1 MKKNLAVLLSIL
13 VLASFTVFAVGSGDD
28 DSASVSQGDGAST
41 PNSENSESKNLTVAV
56 GDVLTTSNLEIT
68 YNESGEYKGY
78 SQFLA
83 PADGKKI
90 IYIDLTAKNI
100 GESDAYISYFEFSCY
115 ADDAAAESY
124 YGADDGISATL
135 SSGRSTSGRVYFE
148 VPKDAENIEIEYE
161 TDYWD
166 NQKAIFIVK

>member
-1 MKKNLAVLLSIL
+1 MKKILAVLLSIL
-13 VLASFTVFAVGSGDD
+13 VLASFTVFAVGSGDA
-28 DSASVSQGDGAST
+28 DSASVSKSDGAS
-41 PNSENSESKNLTVAV
+41 PPDSENAESKDLSVSV

-68 YNESGEYKGY
+68 YNESGEYTGY
-78 SQFLA
+78 SKYLA

-100 GESDAYISYFEFSCY
+100 AESDAYISYFEFSCY
-115 ADDAAAESY
+115 ADDVAAEAY
-124 YGADDGISATL
+124 YGADDGISATI

-148 VPKDAENIEIEYE
+148 VPKDAESIEIEYE
-161 TDYWD
+161 TDFWD